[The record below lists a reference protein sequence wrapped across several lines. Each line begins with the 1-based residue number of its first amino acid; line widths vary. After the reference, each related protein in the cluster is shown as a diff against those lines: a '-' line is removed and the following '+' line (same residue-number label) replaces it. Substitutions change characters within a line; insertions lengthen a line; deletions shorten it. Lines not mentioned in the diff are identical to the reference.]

1 MTITLSSSES
11 KFGQISCNYISSV
24 LSGSTL
30 SEYVLQK
37 GVTNTKKG
45 TILFPKKDAVVK
57 FRQIRNEVREE
68 HLKKAVKNI
77 EIDSS
82 YRMLN
87 DDIAREL
94 QLTKLKENS
103 ILAIYLE
110 SFEELGGDLIQKMSL
125 TERKIVTDRL
135 MKLYRQNKLNIIED
149 FNSKMED
156 VFLSQKTMGTTV
168 GEYVE
173 ERVKANTKGILSYM
187 IGFMYEGIQKR
198 LKEPGFTEKLLKVKL
213 DSSGKLDLKV
223 PKTDDEDV
231 LEKLNIELLSIIRN
245 KLKKFNLKDSEI
257 LKDQT
262 NFTHAIFYMVK
273 LMKLINGVKN
283 YLKSQKIQ
291 FITNN
296 KNVTKILN
304 LAFVF
309 CSDMKVEGPE
319 IPDNIKTLVK
329 GSRGFSQVNPSILW
343 KYYLLFVSIHGDKM
357 TSMKTEEDVKKLVVR
372 ISKNYIRSL
381 PRNIPEDQLV
391 NSRYKSKIRT
401 GDVIIY
407 SLDGCGACEA
417 AKRVIMEFHKGLR
430 PAGKMFENKKE
441 DDVPFEL
448 RLKLSNS
455 DGSLNFPIILIGG
468 EYIGGFNELDKILK
482 SPNIRPSIV
491 KSGFAPSTEL
501 ISFDGEDSDES
512 NESSSVTEYTD
523 KYNTLGAAVVSTL
536 VTCLTK
542 QNSLNLVDLA
552 NNMYG
557 NERRRSEQYKTKQSD
572 ILTKLKKQ
580 VFGSVTT
587 EISKAGE
594 SVINLESERREE
606 VESCMRTL
614 SNAKISDF
622 YSIEKAGEKYIKDA
636 RDILLEHFSKDQL
649 NNMVSN
655 VARGLIREMNLDE
668 TLLLKM
674 RQLNLISDEGSINA
688 YQYNL
693 PMFKSGGLTLTP
705 PSEFNE
711 LWDGTA
717 KPMICNTLSSMN
729 IYIDDYIDCY
739 TEATFETTCP
749 RLNNVLANIGNDAMK
764 RLEPQIQQYVSAAG
778 RDMAQAQIDRVSDSA
793 YAFTSNLI
801 LWLMSVMVYYI
812 IMTIFRKSRSV
823 RISNAS
829 NRF

>member
-11 KFGQISCNYISSV
+11 NFGQISCNYVSSV
-24 LSGSTL
+24 LAGSTL

-37 GVTNTKKG
+37 GITNTKKG
-45 TILFPKKDAVVK
+45 TILFPKKDAVEK

-68 HLKKAVKNI
+68 HLKTAVKNI
-77 EIDSS
+77 EVDSS

-87 DDIAREL
+87 DDVARQL
-94 QLTKLKENS
+94 QLSKLQENA

-110 SFEELGGDLIQKMSL
+110 SFEELGYDLIQKMSL

-135 MKLYRQNKLNIIED
+135 MKLYRQDKLNIVED

-156 VFLSQKTMGTTV
+156 VFLSQKTMGSTV

-173 ERVKANTKGILSYM
+173 ERVRANTKGILTYM

-213 DSSGKLDLKV
+213 DSSGKLDLRV
-223 PKTDDEDV
+223 PKSDDEDV

-245 KLKKFNLKDSEI
+245 KLKKFNLNDSEI
-257 LKDQT
+257 LKEQT
-262 NFTHAIFYMVK
+262 NFVHAIMYMVK

-283 YLKSQKIQ
+283 YLRSQKIQ

-296 KNVTKILN
+296 KNVKKILN
-304 LAFVF
+304 LAFLF
-309 CSDMKVEGPE
+309 CSDMTVEGPE
-319 IPDNIKTLVK
+319 IPDNIKMLVK
-329 GSRGFSQVNPSILW
+329 GSRGFSNVNPAILW
-343 KYYLLFVSIHGDKM
+343 KYYLLFVSIHGAKM
-357 TSMKTEEDVKKLVVR
+357 SSMKTEEDVKKLVMR

-381 PRNIPEDQLV
+381 PRNIPEEQLI
-391 NSRYKSKIRT
+391 NSRFKSKIT
-401 GDVIIY
+401 AGDVIIY
-407 SLDGCGACEA
+407 SLDGCSACEA
-417 AKRVIMEFHKGLR
+417 AKRAIMEWHKGSR
-430 PAGKMFENKKE
+430 PNKMFENKKE

-501 ISFDGEDSDES
+501 ISFDGEESDES
-512 NESSSVTEYTD
+512 IESSSVTEYTG
-523 KYNTLGAAVVSTL
+523 KYNTLGAAIVSTL

-542 QNSLNLVDLA
+542 QTSLNPVDLA

-557 NERRRSEQYKTKQSD
+557 NERRRNEQYKTKQSD

-594 SVINLESERREE
+594 SVINLESERREDL
-606 VESCMRTL
+606 ESCMRTL
-614 SNAKISDF
+614 SNAKISDAF
-622 YSIEKAGEKYIKDA
+622 SIEKAGEKYIKDA
-636 RDILLEHFSKDQL
+636 REILLEHFSKDQL

-655 VARGLIREMNLDE
+655 IARGLIREMNLDE
-668 TLLLKM
+668 NLLLKM
-674 RQLNLISDEGSINA
+674 KQLNLISDEGSINA

-729 IYIDDYIDCY
+729 IYIDNYIDCY
-739 TEATFETTCP
+739 TEATFETACP
-749 RLNNVLANIGNDAMK
+749 RLNNALANIGNDAMK

-793 YAFTSNLI
+793 YAFTSSLI

-812 IMTIFRKSRSV
+812 IMTILRKSRTV
-823 RISNAS
+823 RISNDS